1 MDSLY
6 ESTDGEYTL
15 ISAIPVDGYP
25 TNFVYQHIGD
35 TVCYK

>member
-15 ISAIPVDGYP
+15 PLLIPVDGYP
-25 TNFVYQHIGD
+25 TNFVYQW
-35 TVCYK
+35 Y